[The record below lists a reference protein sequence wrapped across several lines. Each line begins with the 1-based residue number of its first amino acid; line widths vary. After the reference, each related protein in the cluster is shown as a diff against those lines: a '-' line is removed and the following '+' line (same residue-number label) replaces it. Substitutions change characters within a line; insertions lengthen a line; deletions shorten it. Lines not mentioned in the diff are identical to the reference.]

1 MLHSHWC
8 LLSLEENLDRGSLKI
23 NNQQSL
29 KMFPFFNLKKVDQA
43 SEYAVSEAFSLQK
56 SRYPLGP
63 CGPVTSLETVEELQ
77 DHDEAHE
84 EGELKYCL
92 PQAA

>member
-1 MLHSHWC
+1 M
-8 LLSLEENLDRGSLKI
+8 

-77 DHDEAHE
+77 DRDEAHE